1 MRQLWKELTAVC
13 NQPIVP
19 RTTISP
25 GVTSDGKNGCPSIDA
40 FRREFS
46 CIILLDR
53 PLPPGHPG
61 VGVREGE
68 RPVRYSIWALFLTL
82 LCDALAAG
90 QTLKVR
96 PAGTPQPATIS
107 SPAAAP
113 ATSISLNI
121 PAGTPL
127 KVALDREVRVRE
139 VGQSVH
145 GRIAEPVY
153 AFDRLVVP
161 AGSEVN
167 GKIAQIGAV
176 SKKRRT
182 IAALNADFSPYREVQ
197 IDFDE
202 LVLADGRHLPLQ
214 TTVARGSSG
223 VLQFVPARA
232 EKKDSVKDAGK
243 NLASREITEA
253 RQEVKREWDTVKKQL
268 HEPAKMHR
276 LERYG
281 MAQLPYHPQY
291 MDAGMSFNAEL
302 RQPLE
307 FGTEAVRPEML
318 SAIGTQP
325 PTGSLVHALLITPLN
340 SSRTKKGDPVDA
352 VVSQP
357 LVVSSHLFLPE
368 GSHIKGS
375 VLQSRPARRLGR
387 NGQLRIVF
395 HELVPPNG
403 IQQTVEASLESVA
416 VAQGEHLT
424 LDSEGGAQ
432 VTTPKTRYLTTAI
445 SVVLASSSMADH
457 DRDAGIHGADGGGAG
472 QGAANGASGFRF
484 LGTLVGALAHS
495 RVVSSG
501 FGFYGA
507 AMSVYSH
514 FLARG
519 RDVNYPK
526 DMSMLIGLGT
536 REPTPV
542 RHDPAQKRRISP
554 AKPPL

>member
-1 MRQLWKELTAVC
+1 M
-13 NQPIVP
+13 
-19 RTTISP
+19 
-25 GVTSDGKNGCPSIDA
+25 
-40 FRREFS
+40 
-46 CIILLDR
+46 
-53 PLPPGHPG
+53 
-61 VGVREGE
+61 
-68 RPVRYSIWALFLTL
+68 RYSIWALFL
-82 LCDALAAG
+82 LCDVVAVG

-96 PAGTPQPATIS
+96 PAGSSQPATIP
-107 SPAAAP
+107 SPAAAAAP
-113 ATSISLNI
+113 SISLNI

-127 KVALDREVRVRE
+127 KVALDQEVRVRE
-139 VGQSVH
+139 VGQPVH

-161 AGSEVN
+161 AGCEVN
-167 GKIAQIGAV
+167 GKIAQIAAV

-182 IAALNADFSPYREVQ
+182 VAALNADFSPYREVQ

-202 LVLADGRHLPLQ
+202 LVLADGRHLPLR

-232 EKKDSVKDAGK
+232 EKKESVKDAGK
-243 NLASREITEA
+243 NLASREVTEA
-253 RQEVKREWDTVKKQL
+253 RQEVKREWDAVKKQL
-268 HEPAKMHR
+268 HEPGKVHR

-291 MDAGMSFNAEL
+291 MDAGTSFNADL

-307 FGTEAVRPEML
+307 FGTETARPEML

-325 PTGSLVHALLITPLN
+325 PSGSVVHALLITPLN
-340 SSRTKKGDPVDA
+340 SSRTKKGDLVDA

-357 LVVSSHLFLPE
+357 LVVSNHLLLPQ

-395 HELVPPNG
+395 HELVPPHG

-416 VAQGEHLT
+416 VARGEHLT

-445 SVVLASSSMADH
+445 SVALASSSMADH

-484 LGTLVGALAHS
+484 LGTIVGALAHS

-542 RHDPAQKRRISP
+542 RHDPAQKRAISP
-554 AKPPL
+554 AKPSL